1 MEETKSKTP
10 TIIVVAVIAIVLIVA
25 GIIWSRKSSSG
36 PSDIQ
41 YAFPEENVLENKPD
55 INPVSAGNPIKN
67 IKTNPFD

>member
-10 TIIVVAVIAIVLIVA
+10 AIIVIAVIVIALIVA
-25 GIIWSRKSSSG
+25 GIVWSRKSSPES
-36 PSDIQ
+36 SDIQ

-55 INPVSAGNPIKN
+55 INPVGAGNPIKN